1 MSQNFAERFTQLP
14 EPTVR
19 NVDTFLAACSDVGL
33 CIDHTDTVIEVFAS
47 DASLKD
53 ITRNWVGKPVS
64 ELLTVE
70 SLPKM
75 RELLG
80 ALRENSPT
88 RRRQVNHPL
97 PGEDDLPVTYGGWLL
112 DDSGHVALCGQ
123 DLRPMA
129 SLQARLVA
137 SQQSLERDYERMRK
151 MEARYRMLFQDASD
165 AFLIVDASDNRIVE
179 ANPRASQMLGVQ
191 PSELA
196 GRKLSQIFAKSDRVS
211 IDATLAGVM
220 ASARSETTSAGV
232 EGTSTQRLVLH
243 AKLFRAAATTLFMV
257 RLTAANDDSVS
268 GQSATDDN
276 ATMLLERAM
285 DGVVLADEH
294 GRIVWTNP
302 AFLDL
307 TQLAMREHA
316 LNAPLSEYLGR
327 TDVDFTVLMSNAKRY
342 GRVRSFST
350 TCRGAGGL
358 ITDVDVAAIALPNGA
373 PPGYGFVVRDI
384 SMQVTGEESS
394 SDGLPRSA
402 EQLTELIGRM
412 PLRDVVRTATDV
424 IEKMCIETALRMT
437 GDNRASAAEMLGLSR
452 QSLYVK
458 LRRYDLGDLK
468 DN

>member
-1 MSQNFAERFTQLP
+1 MSQNFAERITQLP
-14 EPTVR
+14 ELTVR
-19 NVDTFLAACSDVGL
+19 NVDTFLAACGDIGL
-33 CIDHTDTVIEVFAS
+33 YIDHTDTVLEVFAS
-47 DASLKD
+47 ESSLIE
-53 ITRNWVGKPVS
+53 ITRNWVGRPVKDV
-64 ELLTVE
+64 LTVE

-75 RELLG
+75 KELLR
-80 ALRENSPT
+80 ALRDGGPT

-97 PGEDDLPVTYGGWLL
+97 RGQDDLPITYGGWLL
-112 DDSGHVALCGQ
+112 NDSGHVALFGQ

-137 SQQSLERDYERMRK
+137 SQQNLERDYERMRK

-165 AFLIVDASDNRIVE
+165 AFLIVDAADNRVIE
-179 ANPRASQMLGVQ
+179 ANPRASQLLGIQ
-191 PSELA
+191 TSELA
-196 GRKLSQIFAKSDRVS
+196 GRKLSQIFAKADRGGVE
-211 IDATLAGVM
+211 ATLAGVM
-220 ASARSETTSAGV
+220 ASARSETTSAEVDGGGV
-232 EGTSTQRLVLH
+232 TRLSLH
-243 AKLFRAAATTLFMV
+243 AKLFRAAATTLFMI
-257 RLTAANDDSVS
+257 RLAPTEEAQPSALPSNDE
-268 GQSATDDN
+268 N
-276 ATMLLERAM
+276 ATQLLEGAM
-285 DGVVLADEH
+285 DGVVLADTQ
-294 GRIVWTNP
+294 GRIIWSNM

-316 LNAPLSEYLGR
+316 LGAPLAEYLGR
-327 TDVDFTVLMSNAKRY
+327 TDVDFSVLMSNAKRY

-358 ITDVDVAAIALPNGA
+358 ITDVDVSAIALPDGS
-373 PPGYGFVVRDI
+373 PPGYGFVIRDI
-384 SMQVTGEESS
+384 SMRASTEEAGT
-394 SDGLPRSA
+394 DGLPRSA